1 MILERTIPFSPLAK
15 KHSEYIRGGLDSR
28 ISVAEGA
35 IRCIDGDTLIY
46 DPVKNEHIK
55 ARDYQGGHVY
65 AFDGEKLVVAKAS
78 KAYRFK
84 KVKLF
89 EVILKSGKKIVV
101 SEGHRLL
108 TPDGWQP
115 ISEHIHGDSFSKVL
129 SCEFYQH
136 PLELPQSLQAST
148 LGNVQKVQH
157 EDVQNSLKKA
167 PSSQGN
173 CSVYP
178 RQYDEQLL
186 MASNNVQELVPSQA
200 GVRERN
206 HLYLQKGDQ
215 GHALNDNHL
224 YQSYN
229 PVSINESLPHKNE
242 GALYRSSDKAKEC
255 HSGGKFYECLSQ
267 YDSKLPQSQSLS
279 YLRRQAPESYL
290 DHLLSNDSF
299 PCEVS
304 PLRGNKIVYPNY
316 TLLYDEIVSITYK
329 KYDYYYDL
337 HVPGFENFLANGII
351 NHNSGKTIDHCI
363 IAAARLEICR
373 DKIHLASG
381 STLANAK
388 LNIGVCNGF
397 GLEALFRGR
406 CRWGKF
412 RDNEALYIQTQT
424 GEKIVIFAGG
434 GKADSYK
441 RILGNSYGI
450 WIATEINEHYDSPDS
465 RTSFIKVAMG
475 RQAAALDPLILW
487 DLNPCNPNH
496 SIYADYIDLY
506 REQKL
511 PGYQYQHFTL
521 EDNLS
526 ITEERRNEIKA
537 QYNPES
543 VWYRRDILGQRV
555 IAEGLIFRQFADN
568 SDKWIVKKV
577 PDDLQF
583 ITYGVDFGENHSH
596 TVFVAT
602 GIRRG
607 GRGVVALMENRLKS
621 KGVDPSR
628 IESEF
633 VDFVIKAMQ
642 RYPGP
647 RHTYAFCDHPETI
660 VNGIAKALYQ
670 KKLPIQAVMAQK
682 EEIRTRI
689 YAQEKLLNREQMQI
703 MEECRGLIYSLN
715 NQAWDPAK
723 HEDTRLDNDPDV
735 ADVADAWEYSWEAF
749 IDEIGVR

>member
-1 MILERTIPFSPLAK
+1 MAMLERTIPFAPLSN
-15 KHSEYIRGGLDSR
+15 KHAQYIRGGLDAR

-35 IRCIDGDTLIY
+35 IR
-46 DPVKNEHIK
+46 
-55 ARDYQGGHVY
+55 
-65 AFDGEKLVVAKAS
+65 
-78 KAYRFK
+78 
-84 KVKLF
+84 
-89 EVILKSGKKIVV
+89 
-101 SEGHRLL
+101 
-108 TPDGWQP
+108 
-115 ISEHIHGDSFSKVL
+115 
-129 SCEFYQH
+129 
-136 PLELPQSLQAST
+136 
-148 LGNVQKVQH
+148 
-157 EDVQNSLKKA
+157 
-167 PSSQGN
+167 
-173 CSVYP
+173 
-178 RQYDEQLL
+178 
-186 MASNNVQELVPSQA
+186 
-200 GVRERN
+200 
-206 HLYLQKGDQ
+206 
-215 GHALNDNHL
+215 
-224 YQSYN
+224 
-229 PVSINESLPHKNE
+229 
-242 GALYRSSDKAKEC
+242 
-255 HSGGKFYECLSQ
+255 
-267 YDSKLPQSQSLS
+267 
-279 YLRRQAPESYL
+279 
-290 DHLLSNDSF
+290 
-299 PCEVS
+299 
-304 PLRGNKIVYPNY
+304 
-316 TLLYDEIVSITYK
+316 
-329 KYDYYYDL
+329 
-337 HVPGFENFLANGII
+337 
-351 NHNSGKTIDHCI
+351 SGKTLNHCI

-381 STLANAK
+381 STMANAK
-388 LNIGVCNGF
+388 LNIGVSNGF

-450 WIATEINEHYDSPDS
+450 WIATEINEHYDCPDS

-526 ITEERRNEIKA
+526 ITEERRDEIKA

-568 SDKWIVKKV
+568 PDKWIVKKA
-577 PDDLQF
+577 PEDLQF
-583 ITYGVDFGENHSH
+583 VTYGLDFGENHSH

-607 GRGVVALMENRLKS
+607 GRGVVALMEHKLKS

-628 IESEF
+628 IEGEF
-633 VDFVIKAMQ
+633 VDFVIKGMEK
-642 RYPGP
+642 YKGL

-660 VNGIAKALYQ
+660 MNGIAKALNQ
-670 KKLPIQAVMAQK
+670 KRLPVQAVMAQK

-703 MEECRGLIYSLN
+703 MEECRGLIYSLS

-723 HEDTRLDNDPDV
+723 QEDTRLDNDPDV